1 MRKYIF
7 ALLLILILNL
17 NFAFAAELDLNN
29 LSIQECLNIAL
40 ANHPSLR
47 KSKGGVRAAAAQLE
61 QVKAKNR
68 ATLSANGSLNY
79 NGNYESWDDR
89 YHSQSAGVTAS
100 KLLYDTNR
108 NKLQQEM
115 QKLNLT
121 NSHESER
128 EQRVSVA
135 ASAKRAYYDLV
146 LKILNRDVE
155 LEKLNNLEEHVV
167 RAKGY
172 YEVGSSAY
180 IDVTKAEAD
189 AASARTSLLK
199 AENDILL
206 SQENLLVAMG
216 INDNNINNLNLAL
229 ASKLLIPE
237 NNKELQ
243 DLLGAALEDRPD
255 LKQSE
260 NTIKSRELNIKN
272 AARGSSPTITGQLT
286 SSFAKREAQSST
298 ENYGANININ
308 IPVIDGGAVKA
319 DVELARAQLDQAQA
333 DRDLLKQQ
341 ITYAVRS
348 AAFALN
354 NAIQRA
360 KSSQASVQYAEENLE
375 LARGRYEVGVG
386 TPLELSDAVSSLA
399 QARYTHY
406 QALYDAQSARA
417 DLDEAMGH
425 LPIELE

>member
-1 MRKYIF
+1 MRKIF
-7 ALLLILILNL
+7 FALLILILNF
-17 NFAFAAELDLNN
+17 NFASAEELNLNN
-29 LSIQECLNIAL
+29 LSIQDCLNIAL
-40 ANHPSLR
+40 ANHPTLR
-47 KSKGGVRAAAAQLE
+47 NAKGGTRAAAAQLE
-61 QVKAKNR
+61 QVKANNR
-68 ATLSANGSLNY
+68 ATLSASGSLSY
-79 NGNYESWDDR
+79 NGNYEEWSDR

-100 KLLYDTNR
+100 KLLFDNNK
-108 NKLQQEM
+108 NKLQQEI

-121 NSHESER
+121 NSRENER
-128 EQRVSVA
+128 EKRVSIA
-135 ASAKRAYYDLV
+135 AAAKRAYYDLV

-155 LEKLNNLEEHVV
+155 LEKLKNLEEHVE

-172 YEVGSSAY
+172 YEVGNSAY

-216 INDNNINNLNLAL
+216 INNVNISKLNLAL
-229 ASKLLIPE
+229 ASKLLIPS
-237 NNKELQ
+237 NNQAIQ
-243 DLLGAALEDRPD
+243 DLLSAALEDRPD

-260 NTIKSRELNIKN
+260 NTIKSRELSIKN
-272 AARGSSPTITGQLT
+272 AARGNSPTITGQLT
-286 SSFAKREAQSST
+286 SNFSHREAQSST

-308 IPVIDGGAVKA
+308 IPIVDGGAVKA
-319 DVELARAQLDQAQA
+319 DVELARAQLDQSQA

-341 ITYAVRS
+341 ITYSVRS
-348 AAFALN
+348 AALSLT
-354 NAIQRA
+354 NAIERA
-360 KSSQASVQYAEENLE
+360 KSSQSSVKYAEENLE

-399 QARYTHY
+399 SARYAHY

-425 LPIELE
+425 LPIELN